1 MRRISPVG
9 GGGGNVEV
17 IDFSMPKPKRHTNRM
32 MSNPA
37 ANQTMALKVGNAAI
51 TAINLMIIRGVR

>member
-9 GGGGNVEV
+9 GGGGNVDV
-17 IDFSMPKPKRHTNRM
+17 IDFNMPKPKRHTNRM

-37 ANQTMALKVGNAAI
+37 ANQTMALKVGNATI
-51 TAINLMIIRGVR
+51 TAINLVIIRGVR

>member
-1 MRRISPVG
+1 
-9 GGGGNVEV
+9 
-17 IDFSMPKPKRHTNRM
+17 M
-32 MSNPA
+32 MSKPA

>member
-17 IDFSMPKPKRHTNRM
+17 IDFNMPKPKRHTIRM
-32 MSNPA
+32 MSKPA
-37 ANQTMALKVGNAAI
+37 ANQMMALKVGNAAI
-51 TAINLMIIRGVR
+51 TAINLVIIRGVQ